1 MALAKRQREEK
12 PMKIE
17 QKKIWGPE
25 WEPKGLKCAPPT
37 PHPEKKRE
45 CLPRPEEL
53 TLVCLNEFP
62 ISVLNALRI
71 LAPLNCIICKM
82 FSLIMKYIWL
92 TRQIKY
98 RVVQSLLQTTQ
109 LVHG

>member
-12 PMKIE
+12 PTKME
-17 QKKIWGPE
+17 QKKIRGPE
-25 WEPKGLKCAPPT
+25 WEPKGLSVAPI
-37 PHPEKKRE
+37 EKKRE
-45 CLPRPEEL
+45 CLPRPEL

-62 ISVLNALRI
+62 ISVHNALRI
-71 LAPLNCIICKM
+71 LAPLNCIICEI

-92 TRQIKY
+92 MRQIKY
-98 RVVQSLLQTTQ
+98 QVVQSLVQTTQ